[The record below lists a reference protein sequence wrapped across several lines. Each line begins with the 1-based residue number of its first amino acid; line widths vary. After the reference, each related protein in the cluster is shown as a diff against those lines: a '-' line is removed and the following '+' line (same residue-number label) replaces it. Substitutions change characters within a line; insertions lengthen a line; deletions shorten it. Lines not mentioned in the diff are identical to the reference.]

1 MYLVQTFCC
10 SRILQYYRTHY
21 PIPSWNHQRCCIPG
35 NISSFTSFLGLFD
48 SFLEFREVFHDLH
61 KGISMVF
68 LTITMA
74 FLSNGCFLAET
85 LFKRSFSYFWHS
97 AQCIAFLNF
106 RLLGDSKFVGIS
118 TLMLTFSDGFLSTL
132 LHGLI
137 FGVGICYYFFNVL
150 KNAQQLP
157 NALGE

>member
-1 MYLVQTFCC
+1 MTF
-10 SRILQYYRTHY
+10 H
-21 PIPSWNHQRCCIPG
+21 
-35 NISSFTSFLGLFD
+35 FTQAFLGLFD
-48 SFLEFREVFHDLH
+48 HFLEFQEMFHNLH

-118 TLMLTFSDGFLSTL
+118 TLMLTFSGGFLSTL

-150 KNAQQLP
+150 KNAQ
-157 NALGE
+157 